1 MASQNKIPE
10 KRIEKYKISQMV
22 SDASCYNERKNYV
35 NDEMRK
41 RYESFNFSYR
51 CKQCIPLM
59 GIGTESKRRPSGS
72 ERYSGVYR
80 RRWHFG
86 NARSS

>member
-22 SDASCYNERKNYV
+22 SDTSCYNERKNHV

-41 RYESFNFSYR
+41 
-51 CKQCIPLM
+51 KI
-59 GIGTESKRRPSGS
+59 
-72 ERYSGVYR
+72 
-80 RRWHFG
+80 
-86 NARSS
+86 